1 MKLSIATTGNEKKIF
16 VFRIQNRHFTTT
28 YIHYQRTHTNRNRNM
43 PLDCLVIFFS
53 SVRVDLLVMDTKG
66 CKKMFLHHRYIEL
79 FFLPWKH
86 IQRLTLVGGPMLSVS
101 SLELDCL
108 VAAP

>member
-1 MKLSIATTGNEKKIF
+1 
-16 VFRIQNRHFTTT
+16 
-28 YIHYQRTHTNRNRNM
+28 
-43 PLDCLVIFFS
+43 
-53 SVRVDLLVMDTKG
+53 MDTKG

-79 FFLPWKH
+79 FFPWKH